1 VTVKSEIREML
12 RKNLPCAEIE
22 QKTRSKSVFYECLT
36 EYLAELKSE
45 VEATRAVQ
53 REENEK
59 CQATKVENAQL
70 LAQRSEHSNE
80 VQTLR
85 TEKEALATEVENLR
99 KELKSLHE
107 DAELLA
113 GRGFTPQIMTKLK
126 AANDTGAGEVDAF
139 LQQRERRNELD
150 VAVAT
155 LEKNKLKL
163 GRAVDTLS
171 SRARNLEKEVA
182 SQENRVDLLKAQ
194 GIAYE
199 AVVDVVNT
207 AITEGLSPEQ
217 LKALVLLLKKLEV
230 KGDPYLSLEHLIDC
244 VAEARSLL
252 TLRREVDLTETRLKE
267 VRKAEAE
274 ASARIEQAQSTI
286 LDGIEKARVQGEEAV
301 NKLNTQAIAE
311 ANKLASQAIHT
322 LNGIGGAVRESIR
335 CEAEVL
341 AELRA
346 ERGRIEQWVEPGRA
360 LFGLF
365 QSPDSLKAIS
375 PALVIALLQNVAY
388 WIDLKFT
395 GLSVGAVYE
404 GGTDEFRFFD
414 TAFPKFRVSALIKL
428 ARESVAREIARRS
441 REES

>member
-1 VTVKSEIREML
+1 VTVKSEIQEML

-45 VEATRAVQ
+45 VEATRAMQ

-59 CQATKVENAQL
+59 CQETKDENAQL

-107 DAELLA
+107 DAELLT
-113 GRGFTPQIMTKLK
+113 GKGFTPQIMTKLK
-126 AANDTGAGEVDAF
+126 AANDTDAGEVDAF

-199 AVVDVVNT
+199 AVVDVVNA
-207 AITEGLSPEQ
+207 AIVEGYTPGQ
-217 LKALVLLLKKLEV
+217 LKALVLLLRKLEV
-230 KGDPYLSLEHLIDC
+230 KGDPSLSLKHLIDC

-252 TLRREVDLTETRLKE
+252 TLKREVDLAEKRLE
-267 VRKAEAE
+267 GLLKAEGE
-274 ASARIEQAQSTI
+274 VSSRIEQAQSAI
-286 LDGIEKARVQGEEAV
+286 LGGLEKAQVQREEVMKKFSA
-301 NKLNTQAIAE
+301 QATAE
-311 ANKLASQAIHT
+311 EKRLALQSLELIK
-322 LNGIGGAVRESIR
+322 GIGAAAREAIQR
-335 CEAEVL
+335 ETKVL

-346 ERGRIEQWVEPGRA
+346 ERARIEQWVELGRA
-360 LFGLF
+360 LFDLV
-365 QSPDSLKAIS
+365 QSPDGLNAIS

-388 WIDLKFT
+388 WIDLKFADFA
-395 GLSVGAVYE
+395 VGAVYD
-404 GGTDEFRFFD
+404 GAIDEFRFFD
-414 TAFPKFRVSALIKL
+414 TVFPKFRVSALIKL
-428 ARESVAREIARRS
+428 ARESVAREIALRS
-441 REES
+441 RKES